1 MSNDN
6 ERENFDHAK
15 AGVGDRITTVGEMEH
30 LRRHALRS
38 AISSEEG
45 SELAF
50 NCLVWAK
57 QLQDMRREYMRKH
70 FGEIDDKLW
79 CMCKSAACLRQLA
92 YEVDGV
98 RTTSFPTGDR
108 LNRAK
113 PVIEYVPGFGDVS
126 GVRTYAD
133 LPEAAKNY
141 IRYLENAVGCH
152 ISYVSVGAGRDEY
165 IKMD

>member
-15 AGVGDRITTVGEMEH
+15 AGVGDRIAAVGEMEH

-92 YEVDGV
+92 YEVDGDDANFLKEV
-98 RTTSFPTGDR
+98 DNLVDAIWGTAVNKDLSDCESCRADR
-108 LNRAK
+108 EE
-113 PVIEYVPGFGDVS
+113 VQ
-126 GVRTYAD
+126 
-133 LPEAAKNY
+133 
-141 IRYLENAVGCH
+141 
-152 ISYVSVGAGRDEY
+152 
-165 IKMD
+165 

>member
-15 AGVGDRITTVGEMEH
+15 AGVGDRIAAIGEMEH

-50 NCLVWAK
+50 SCLVWAK

-92 YEVDGV
+92 YEVDGDDV
-98 RTTSFPTGDR
+98 NFLKEVDNLVDDIWGTAVNKDLSDCESCRSDR
-108 LNRAK
+108 EE
-113 PVIEYVPGFGDVS
+113 V
-126 GVRTYAD
+126 
-133 LPEAAKNY
+133 
-141 IRYLENAVGCH
+141 
-152 ISYVSVGAGRDEY
+152 
-165 IKMD
+165 

>member
-15 AGVGDRITTVGEMEH
+15 AGVGDRIATVGEMEH

-50 NCLVWAK
+50 SCLVWAK

-92 YEVDGV
+92 YEADGDDINFLKEVDNLVDDIWGTAV
-98 RTTSFPTGDR
+98 NKDLSDCESCRADR
-108 LNRAK
+108 EE
-113 PVIEYVPGFGDVS
+113 VQ
-126 GVRTYAD
+126 
-133 LPEAAKNY
+133 
-141 IRYLENAVGCH
+141 
-152 ISYVSVGAGRDEY
+152 
-165 IKMD
+165 

>member
-15 AGVGDRITTVGEMEH
+15 AGVGDRITTVGEIEH

-50 NCLVWAK
+50 SCLVWAK

-92 YEVDGV
+92 YEVDGDDANFLKEV
-98 RTTSFPTGDR
+98 DNLVDDIWGTAVNKDLSDCESCRSDR
-108 LNRAK
+108 EE
-113 PVIEYVPGFGDVS
+113 VQ
-126 GVRTYAD
+126 
-133 LPEAAKNY
+133 
-141 IRYLENAVGCH
+141 
-152 ISYVSVGAGRDEY
+152 
-165 IKMD
+165 

>member
-1 MSNDN
+1 MSDDN

-15 AGVGDRITTVGEMEH
+15 AGVGDRIATVGEMEH

-50 NCLVWAK
+50 SCLVWAK

-92 YEVDGV
+92 YEVDGDDINFLKEV
-98 RTTSFPTGDR
+98 DNLVDDIWGTAVNKDLSDCESCRSDR
-108 LNRAK
+108 EE
-113 PVIEYVPGFGDVS
+113 VQ
-126 GVRTYAD
+126 
-133 LPEAAKNY
+133 
-141 IRYLENAVGCH
+141 
-152 ISYVSVGAGRDEY
+152 
-165 IKMD
+165 

>member
-15 AGVGDRITTVGEMEH
+15 AGVGDRIAAIGEIEH

-92 YEVDGV
+92 YEVDGDDV
-98 RTTSFPTGDR
+98 NFLKEVDNLVDDIWGTAVNKDLSDCEVCRSDR
-108 LNRAK
+108 EE
-113 PVIEYVPGFGDVS
+113 VQ
-126 GVRTYAD
+126 
-133 LPEAAKNY
+133 
-141 IRYLENAVGCH
+141 
-152 ISYVSVGAGRDEY
+152 
-165 IKMD
+165 

>member
-15 AGVGDRITTVGEMEH
+15 AGVGDRIAAISEMEH

-50 NCLVWAK
+50 SCLVWAK

-92 YEVDGV
+92 YEVDGDDV
-98 RTTSFPTGDR
+98 NFLKEVDNLADDIWGTAVNKDLSDCETCRSDR
-108 LNRAK
+108 EE
-113 PVIEYVPGFGDVS
+113 VQ
-126 GVRTYAD
+126 
-133 LPEAAKNY
+133 
-141 IRYLENAVGCH
+141 
-152 ISYVSVGAGRDEY
+152 
-165 IKMD
+165 

>member
-15 AGVGDRITTVGEMEH
+15 AGVGDRIAAIGEMEH

-38 AISSEEG
+38 AVSSEEG

-50 NCLVWAK
+50 SCLVWAK

-92 YEVDGV
+92 YEVDGDDANFLKEV
-98 RTTSFPTGDR
+98 DNLVDDIWGTAVNKDLSDCESCRADR
-108 LNRAK
+108 EE
-113 PVIEYVPGFGDVS
+113 VQ
-126 GVRTYAD
+126 
-133 LPEAAKNY
+133 
-141 IRYLENAVGCH
+141 
-152 ISYVSVGAGRDEY
+152 
-165 IKMD
+165 

>member
-15 AGVGDRITTVGEMEH
+15 AGVGDRIAAVGEREH

-38 AISSEEG
+38 AVSSEEG

-92 YEVDGV
+92 YEVDGDDANFLKEV
-98 RTTSFPTGDR
+98 DNLVDDIWGTAVNKDLSDCETCRSDR
-108 LNRAK
+108 EE
-113 PVIEYVPGFGDVS
+113 VQ
-126 GVRTYAD
+126 
-133 LPEAAKNY
+133 
-141 IRYLENAVGCH
+141 
-152 ISYVSVGAGRDEY
+152 
-165 IKMD
+165 

>member
-15 AGVGDRITTVGEMEH
+15 AGVGDRIATVGEMEH

-50 NCLVWAK
+50 SCLVWAK

-92 YEVDGV
+92 YEVDGDDA
-98 RTTSFPTGDR
+98 SFLKEVDNLVDDIWGTAVNKDLSDCESCRSDR
-108 LNRAK
+108 EE
-113 PVIEYVPGFGDVS
+113 VQ
-126 GVRTYAD
+126 
-133 LPEAAKNY
+133 
-141 IRYLENAVGCH
+141 
-152 ISYVSVGAGRDEY
+152 
-165 IKMD
+165 

>member
-15 AGVGDRITTVGEMEH
+15 AGVGDRIATVGEMEH

-92 YEVDGV
+92 YEVDGDDINFLKEV
-98 RTTSFPTGDR
+98 DNLVNDIWGTAVNKDLSDCETCRSDR
-108 LNRAK
+108 EE
-113 PVIEYVPGFGDVS
+113 VQ
-126 GVRTYAD
+126 
-133 LPEAAKNY
+133 
-141 IRYLENAVGCH
+141 
-152 ISYVSVGAGRDEY
+152 
-165 IKMD
+165 

>member
-15 AGVGDRITTVGEMEH
+15 AGVGDRIAAVGEMEH

-50 NCLVWAK
+50 SCLVWAK

-92 YEVDGV
+92 YEVDGDDANFLKEV
-98 RTTSFPTGDR
+98 DNLVDDIWGTAVSKDLSDCESCRADR
-108 LNRAK
+108 EE
-113 PVIEYVPGFGDVS
+113 VQ
-126 GVRTYAD
+126 
-133 LPEAAKNY
+133 
-141 IRYLENAVGCH
+141 
-152 ISYVSVGAGRDEY
+152 
-165 IKMD
+165 

>member
-6 ERENFDHAK
+6 ERENFDHVK
-15 AGVGDRITTVGEMEH
+15 AGVGDRIATVGEMEH

-50 NCLVWAK
+50 SCLVWAK

-92 YEVDGV
+92 YEVDGDDANFLKEV
-98 RTTSFPTGDR
+98 DNLVDDIWGTAVNKDLSDCESCRADR
-108 LNRAK
+108 EE
-113 PVIEYVPGFGDVS
+113 VQ
-126 GVRTYAD
+126 
-133 LPEAAKNY
+133 
-141 IRYLENAVGCH
+141 
-152 ISYVSVGAGRDEY
+152 
-165 IKMD
+165 

>member
-15 AGVGDRITTVGEMEH
+15 AGVGDRIAAIGEMEH

-50 NCLVWAK
+50 SCLVWAK

-79 CMCKSAACLRQLA
+79 CMCKSSACLRQLA
-92 YEVDGV
+92 YEVDGDDINFLKEV
-98 RTTSFPTGDR
+98 DNLVDDIWGTAVNKDLSDCESCRSDR
-108 LNRAK
+108 EELQ
-113 PVIEYVPGFGDVS
+113 
-126 GVRTYAD
+126 
-133 LPEAAKNY
+133 
-141 IRYLENAVGCH
+141 
-152 ISYVSVGAGRDEY
+152 
-165 IKMD
+165 

>member
-15 AGVGDRITTVGEMEH
+15 AGVGDRIAAVGEMEH

-92 YEVDGV
+92 YEVDGDDANFLKEV
-98 RTTSFPTGDR
+98 DNLVDDIWGTAVNKDLSDCESCRSDR
-108 LNRAK
+108 EE
-113 PVIEYVPGFGDVS
+113 VQ
-126 GVRTYAD
+126 
-133 LPEAAKNY
+133 
-141 IRYLENAVGCH
+141 
-152 ISYVSVGAGRDEY
+152 
-165 IKMD
+165 

>member
-1 MSNDN
+1 MSNDS

-15 AGVGDRITTVGEMEH
+15 AGVGDRIAAVGEMEH

-38 AISSEEG
+38 AVSSEEG

-50 NCLVWAK
+50 SCLVWAK

-92 YEVDGV
+92 YEVDGDDANFLKEV
-98 RTTSFPTGDR
+98 DNLVDDIWGTAVNKDLSDCESCRADR
-108 LNRAK
+108 EE
-113 PVIEYVPGFGDVS
+113 VQ
-126 GVRTYAD
+126 
-133 LPEAAKNY
+133 
-141 IRYLENAVGCH
+141 
-152 ISYVSVGAGRDEY
+152 
-165 IKMD
+165 

>member
-15 AGVGDRITTVGEMEH
+15 AGVGDRIATVGEMEH

-50 NCLVWAK
+50 SCLVWAK

-70 FGEIDDKLW
+70 FGEINDKLW

-92 YEVDGV
+92 YEIDGDDANFLKEVDNLVDDIWGTAV
-98 RTTSFPTGDR
+98 NKDLSDCETCRSDR
-108 LNRAK
+108 EE
-113 PVIEYVPGFGDVS
+113 VQ
-126 GVRTYAD
+126 
-133 LPEAAKNY
+133 
-141 IRYLENAVGCH
+141 
-152 ISYVSVGAGRDEY
+152 
-165 IKMD
+165 

>member
-15 AGVGDRITTVGEMEH
+15 AGVGDRIAAVGEMEH

-50 NCLVWAK
+50 SCLVWAK

-92 YEVDGV
+92 YEVDGDDANFLKEV
-98 RTTSFPTGDR
+98 DNLVDDIWGTAVNKDLSDCESCRSDR
-108 LNRAK
+108 EE
-113 PVIEYVPGFGDVS
+113 VQ
-126 GVRTYAD
+126 
-133 LPEAAKNY
+133 
-141 IRYLENAVGCH
+141 
-152 ISYVSVGAGRDEY
+152 
-165 IKMD
+165 

>member
-15 AGVGDRITTVGEMEH
+15 AGVGDRIAAIGEMCH

-38 AISSEEG
+38 AVSSEEG

-50 NCLVWAK
+50 SCLVWAK

-79 CMCKSAACLRQLA
+79 CMCKSAACLRQLT
-92 YEVDGV
+92 YEVDGDDANFLKEV
-98 RTTSFPTGDR
+98 DNLVDDIWGTAVNKDLSDCESCRSDR
-108 LNRAK
+108 EE
-113 PVIEYVPGFGDVS
+113 VQ
-126 GVRTYAD
+126 
-133 LPEAAKNY
+133 
-141 IRYLENAVGCH
+141 
-152 ISYVSVGAGRDEY
+152 
-165 IKMD
+165 

>member
-15 AGVGDRITTVGEMEH
+15 AGVGDRIAAIGEMEH

-45 SELAF
+45 SELVF
-50 NCLVWAK
+50 SCLVWAK

-92 YEVDGV
+92 YEVDGDDANFLKEV
-98 RTTSFPTGDR
+98 DNLVDDIWGTAVNKDLSDCESCRADR
-108 LNRAK
+108 EE
-113 PVIEYVPGFGDVS
+113 VQ
-126 GVRTYAD
+126 
-133 LPEAAKNY
+133 
-141 IRYLENAVGCH
+141 
-152 ISYVSVGAGRDEY
+152 
-165 IKMD
+165 

>member
-1 MSNDN
+1 MSDDN

-15 AGVGDRITTVGEMEH
+15 AGVGDRIAAVGEMEH

-50 NCLVWAK
+50 NFLVWAK

-92 YEVDGV
+92 YEVDGDDANFLKEV
-98 RTTSFPTGDR
+98 DNLVDDIWGTAVNKDLSDCETCRSDR
-108 LNRAK
+108 EE
-113 PVIEYVPGFGDVS
+113 VQ
-126 GVRTYAD
+126 
-133 LPEAAKNY
+133 
-141 IRYLENAVGCH
+141 
-152 ISYVSVGAGRDEY
+152 
-165 IKMD
+165 

>member
-15 AGVGDRITTVGEMEH
+15 AGVGDRIATVGEMEH

-45 SELAF
+45 SDLAF

-92 YEVDGV
+92 YEVDGDDANFLKEV
-98 RTTSFPTGDR
+98 DNLVDDIWGTAVNKDLSDCESCRSDR
-108 LNRAK
+108 EE
-113 PVIEYVPGFGDVS
+113 VQ
-126 GVRTYAD
+126 
-133 LPEAAKNY
+133 
-141 IRYLENAVGCH
+141 
-152 ISYVSVGAGRDEY
+152 
-165 IKMD
+165 

>member
-15 AGVGDRITTVGEMEH
+15 AGVGDRIAAVGEMEH

-38 AISSEEG
+38 AVSSEEG

-92 YEVDGV
+92 YEVDGDDANFLKEV
-98 RTTSFPTGDR
+98 DNLVDDIWGTAVNKDLSDCESCRADR
-108 LNRAK
+108 EE
-113 PVIEYVPGFGDVS
+113 VQ
-126 GVRTYAD
+126 
-133 LPEAAKNY
+133 
-141 IRYLENAVGCH
+141 
-152 ISYVSVGAGRDEY
+152 
-165 IKMD
+165 

>member
-30 LRRHALRS
+30 LGRHALRS

-92 YEVDGV
+92 YEVDGDDANFLKEV
-98 RTTSFPTGDR
+98 DNLVDDIWGTAVNKDLSDCETCRSDR
-108 LNRAK
+108 EE
-113 PVIEYVPGFGDVS
+113 VQ
-126 GVRTYAD
+126 
-133 LPEAAKNY
+133 
-141 IRYLENAVGCH
+141 
-152 ISYVSVGAGRDEY
+152 
-165 IKMD
+165 

>member
-15 AGVGDRITTVGEMEH
+15 AGVGDRIATVGEMEH

-38 AISSEEG
+38 AVSSEEG

-50 NCLVWAK
+50 SCLVWAK

-92 YEVDGV
+92 YEVDGDDADFLKEV
-98 RTTSFPTGDR
+98 DNLVDDIWGTAVNKDLSDCESCRSDR
-108 LNRAK
+108 EE
-113 PVIEYVPGFGDVS
+113 VQ
-126 GVRTYAD
+126 
-133 LPEAAKNY
+133 
-141 IRYLENAVGCH
+141 
-152 ISYVSVGAGRDEY
+152 
-165 IKMD
+165 

>member
-15 AGVGDRITTVGEMEH
+15 AGVGDRIATVGEMEH

-92 YEVDGV
+92 YEVDGDDANFLKEV
-98 RTTSFPTGDR
+98 DNLVDDIWGTAVNKDLSDCESCRSDR
-108 LNRAK
+108 EE
-113 PVIEYVPGFGDVS
+113 VQ
-126 GVRTYAD
+126 
-133 LPEAAKNY
+133 
-141 IRYLENAVGCH
+141 
-152 ISYVSVGAGRDEY
+152 
-165 IKMD
+165 

>member
-15 AGVGDRITTVGEMEH
+15 AGVGDRIAAIGEMEH

-92 YEVDGV
+92 YEVDGNDINFLKEV
-98 RTTSFPTGDR
+98 DNLVDDIWGTAINKDLSDCESCRADR
-108 LNRAK
+108 EE
-113 PVIEYVPGFGDVS
+113 VQ
-126 GVRTYAD
+126 
-133 LPEAAKNY
+133 
-141 IRYLENAVGCH
+141 
-152 ISYVSVGAGRDEY
+152 
-165 IKMD
+165 

>member
-15 AGVGDRITTVGEMEH
+15 AGVGDRIATVGEIEH

-50 NCLVWAK
+50 SCLVWAK

-92 YEVDGV
+92 YEVDGDDADFLKEV
-98 RTTSFPTGDR
+98 DNLVDDIWGTAVNKDLSDCESCRSDR
-108 LNRAK
+108 EE
-113 PVIEYVPGFGDVS
+113 VQ
-126 GVRTYAD
+126 
-133 LPEAAKNY
+133 
-141 IRYLENAVGCH
+141 
-152 ISYVSVGAGRDEY
+152 
-165 IKMD
+165 

>member
-15 AGVGDRITTVGEMEH
+15 AGVGDRIAAVGEMEH

-92 YEVDGV
+92 YEVDGDDANFLKEV
-98 RTTSFPTGDR
+98 DNLVDDIWGTAVNKDLSDCESCRADR
-108 LNRAK
+108 EE
-113 PVIEYVPGFGDVS
+113 VQ
-126 GVRTYAD
+126 
-133 LPEAAKNY
+133 
-141 IRYLENAVGCH
+141 
-152 ISYVSVGAGRDEY
+152 
-165 IKMD
+165 

>member
-15 AGVGDRITTVGEMEH
+15 AGVGDRIATVGEMEH

-50 NCLVWAK
+50 SCLVWAK

-70 FGEIDDKLW
+70 FGEINDKLW

-92 YEVDGV
+92 YEVDGDDV
-98 RTTSFPTGDR
+98 NFLKEVDNLVDDIWGTAVNKDLSDCESCRSDR
-108 LNRAK
+108 EE
-113 PVIEYVPGFGDVS
+113 VQ
-126 GVRTYAD
+126 
-133 LPEAAKNY
+133 
-141 IRYLENAVGCH
+141 
-152 ISYVSVGAGRDEY
+152 
-165 IKMD
+165 

>member
-1 MSNDN
+1 MNNDN

-15 AGVGDRITTVGEMEH
+15 AGVGDRIAAVGEMEH

-70 FGEIDDKLW
+70 VGEIDDKLW

-92 YEVDGV
+92 YEVDGDDANFLKEV
-98 RTTSFPTGDR
+98 DNLVDDIWGTAVNKDLSDCESCRSDR
-108 LNRAK
+108 EE
-113 PVIEYVPGFGDVS
+113 VQ
-126 GVRTYAD
+126 
-133 LPEAAKNY
+133 
-141 IRYLENAVGCH
+141 
-152 ISYVSVGAGRDEY
+152 
-165 IKMD
+165 